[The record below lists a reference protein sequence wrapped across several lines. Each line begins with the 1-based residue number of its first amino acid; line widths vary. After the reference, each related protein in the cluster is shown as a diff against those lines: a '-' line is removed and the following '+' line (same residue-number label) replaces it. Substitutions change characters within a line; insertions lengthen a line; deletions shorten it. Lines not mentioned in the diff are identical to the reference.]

1 LHLNVLPAN
10 ALPFL
15 GEAPAERLRRLQN
28 TRRSADTVGRLRE
41 NVRAQ
46 EAPPE
51 EKGSADGA
59 EPSQRSISL
68 LDLSGDDSCG
78 GAQAVG
84 NACDALILGQSVYSV
99 SCVYYNV
106 DAAQM
111 LSSLHL
117 LYRVRGDQPR
127 LMLHNATTVASI
139 HHQAHRPNE

>member
-1 LHLNVLPAN
+1 
-10 ALPFL
+10 
-15 GEAPAERLRRLQN
+15 
-28 TRRSADTVGRLRE
+28 LRE

-59 EPSQRSISL
+59 EPSQRSIPL
-68 LDLSGDDSCG
+68 LDLSGDDSG
-78 GAQAVG
+78 DGAQGVG
-84 NACDALILGQSVYSV
+84 NACDALGWLGVYSA

-111 LSSLHL
+111 IPSLHL